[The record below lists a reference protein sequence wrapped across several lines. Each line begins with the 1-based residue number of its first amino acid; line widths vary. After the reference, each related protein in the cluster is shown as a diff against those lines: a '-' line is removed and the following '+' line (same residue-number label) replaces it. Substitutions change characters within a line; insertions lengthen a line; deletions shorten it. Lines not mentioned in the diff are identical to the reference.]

1 MPSSLVHQKLSLIF
15 SSWKVFKSND
25 SSLLI
30 ILTRLHIIF
39 FPRSFCKFWN
49 IFLAC
54 KVKGTLHI
62 GTIRAAVHHINS
74 TRLTRNP
81 LSPYFR
87 GCWARVL
94 QAAPGCALSWIAYE
108 FMKTVL
114 EAETAQKKVDTGKD
128 LNVYFVRTV
137 HDESSATCRVI
148 KISKSWN
155 KGIWMKLM

>member
-1 MPSSLVHQKLSLIF
+1 MLSKLFWTHKKTLQHNKGALHVKNVRFGSSSLVPPKLFLIF
-15 SSWKVFKSND
+15 SSWKVFKSTD
-25 SSLLI
+25 FSLLI
-30 ILTRLHIIF
+30 INLLTHSIYLFPAF
-39 FPRSFCKFWN
+39 FWKISN
-49 IFLAC
+49 ICSAC

-114 EAETAQKKVDTGKD
+114 EAETAQKKVDTGKI
-128 LNVYFVRTV
+128 L
-137 HDESSATCRVI
+137 I
-148 KISKSWN
+148 I
-155 KGIWMKLM
+155 

>member
-1 MPSSLVHQKLSLIF
+1 ML
-15 SSWKVFKSND
+15 KSND
-25 SSLLI
+25 FSLI
-30 ILTRLHIIF
+30 ILTPTSYLLPTQF
-39 FPRSFCKFWN
+39 LVNLN
-49 IFLAC
+49 IFSAC

-114 EAETAQKKVDTGKD
+114 EAETAQKKVDTGID
-128 LNVYFVRTV
+128 FDHTSRVMA
-137 HDESSATCRVI
+137 HRVI
-148 KISKSWN
+148 KILKSCN
-155 KGIWMKLM
+155 REFE